1 MKGLGFMALSVRWL
15 TSKWALTLTA
25 SLGDSTASTSIQI
38 TNNIVNIRQCGPSN
52 GLYRTWTWHPI
63 PDSVKKTSQKYTNGQ
78 FTKLGPENC
87 LQRTLEDQRVWLLR
101 PRLNRI
107 ESIPSHA
114 VPENDV
120 KDKISGEDATKAIL
134 QADYAVPE
142 VGIDETDALGI
153 SSGAPVSV
161 EANE

>member
-1 MKGLGFMALSVRWL
+1 
-15 TSKWALTLTA
+15 
-25 SLGDSTASTSIQI
+25 
-38 TNNIVNIRQCGPSN
+38 
-52 GLYRTWTWHPI
+52 
-63 PDSVKKTSQKYTNGQ
+63 
-78 FTKLGPENC
+78 
-87 LQRTLEDQRVWLLR
+87 VWLLR

-142 VGIDETDALGI
+142 VRIDETDALGI

>member
-1 MKGLGFMALSVRWL
+1 M
-15 TSKWALTLTA
+15 
-25 SLGDSTASTSIQI
+25 
-38 TNNIVNIRQCGPSN
+38 
-52 GLYRTWTWHPI
+52 
-63 PDSVKKTSQKYTNGQ
+63 
-78 FTKLGPENC
+78 
-87 LQRTLEDQRVWLLR
+87 WLLR

-134 QADYAVPE
+134 EADYAVSE
-142 VGIDETDALGI
+142 VGIDETDPLGI
-153 SSGAPVSV
+153 SSGTPVSV